1 MMAHMDAAA
10 AGAKPPAVDPRDREL
25 FDGVRA
31 YCMFI
36 GIGRSGHS
44 LVGSLLDAHPDAMIA
59 HELDALAY
67 FEAGL
72 DRDQVFTLIMENARR
87 FTEAGRKARWSGY
100 DYEVPGGWHGRFAAL
115 RVIGDKRGGASTRR
129 LRHSPELID
138 RVREVVGVPVR
149 VVHAIRNPYDNI
161 ASKHKRH
168 PRRSL
173 DKMMREYFRACRTN
187 AELKRRLGDGV
198 LDLRHEDL
206 MASPRDR
213 LTELCRFVGLEPS
226 AEYLDACARMLYS
239 EPHRSRHDVP
249 WSPELL
255 AEVQRRIGKYDF
267 LAGYDFES

>member
-1 MMAHMDAAA
+1 MDAAA

-44 LVGSLLDAHPDAMIA
+44 LVGTLLDAHPDAIIA
-59 HELDALAY
+59 HELDALSY
-67 FEAGL
+67 FQAGL
-72 DRDQVFTLIMENARR
+72 GRDQVYALIMDSARR
-87 FTEAGRKARWSGY
+87 FTEAGRKAQWSGY
-100 DYEVPGGWHGRFAAL
+100 DYQVPGGWHGRFATL

-129 LRHSPELID
+129 LRRSPELID
-138 RVREVVGVPVR
+138 RVRDVVGVPLR
-149 VVHAIRNPYDNI
+149 VVHVIRNPYDNI
-161 ASKHKRH
+161 ASKQKRH

-187 AELKRRLGDGV
+187 AELKRRLGDSV
-198 LDLRHEDL
+198 LDLRHEEL
-206 MASPRDR
+206 TVSPRER
-213 LTELCRFVGLEPS
+213 LTELCRFVGLETTP
-226 AEYLDACARMLYS
+226 EYLDSCAGVLYA
-239 EPHRSRHDVP
+239 EPHRSRHDVS
-249 WSPELL
+249 WTPELR